1 MKKIEEITERELA
14 EVIFKGEMVPALR
27 EWVTSQGWE
36 IQSWPSGTDA
46 QGADPHYWSFIVTPI
61 EVPAHAI
68 EGLTPE
74 QVEGYA
80 KAWNESGT
88 GMDL

>member
-1 MKKIEEITERELA
+1 MKQASEITSDELA
-14 EVIFKGEMVPALR
+14 EVIIKGDLVPSFVAWLDR
-27 EWVTSQGWE
+27 SGLELQPWPNAVSDSQ
-36 IQSWPSGTDA
+36 
-46 QGADPHYWSFIVTPI
+46 DPKYHSFIVVPKK
-61 EVPAHAI
+61 VPAAAI

-74 QVEGYA
+74 QIEGYA

>member
-1 MKKIEEITERELA
+1 MKQASEITSDELA
-14 EVIFKGEMVPALR
+14 EVIFKGDIVPALSAWLER
-27 EWVTSQGWE
+27 SGYELQA
-36 IQSWPSGTDA
+36 WPSGNESATD
-46 QGADPHYWSFIVTPI
+46 DPKYHSFIVTPKQI
-61 EVPAHAI
+61 PAAAI

>member
-1 MKKIEEITERELA
+1 MKQASEVTSDELA
-14 EVIFKGEMVPALR
+14 EVIFKGEMIPALR
-27 EWVTSQGWE
+27 QWVESQGWE
-36 IQSWPSGTDA
+36 IQSWPSGNQTASD
-46 QGADPHYWSFIVTPI
+46 DPHYWSFIVVPQ
-61 EVPAHAI
+61 EVPASAI